1 MSTATKTTTTK
12 RAKAPAVHVTL
23 AMFDTRAPIYR
34 VRRESVPIHGFAPL
48 GPDDYVPSAMT
59 PLRDAVA
66 QFIAHLDGLRAPDRV
81 TIGLLLDE
89 SGSMAGNREAVIA
102 GVNEFVAGMRAV
114 EAVDPASARK
124 VLAVI
129 VTDGLENSSREVD
142 PQTLARSI
150 AERERDGWTFIYLG
164 ANQDAWAVG
173 EQTGFS
179 GGASGQAVNFRATP
193 AGTPTCAASSPT
205 LRRGPQAPAAR
216 SPSTATRCSA
226 TSVHRLGVLLIQHQ
240 SRRAGRAT
248 PTLGRRSGRR
258 RRRRSDD
265 WLVGPL
271 PVLRPAPAT
280 ALPVRAVATATAA
293 MPAASVPDRGRG
305 GRPGTPSARGGLA
318 ERRSTMRGPSS

>member
-1 MSTATKTTTTK
+1 MSTATKTTGTK

-193 AGTPTCAASSPT
+193 AGTRAAMASLAADARDYLRGVESYAQARAAS
-205 LRRGPQAPAAR
+205 A
-216 SPSTATRCSA
+216 
-226 TSVHRLGVLLIQHQ
+226 
-240 SRRAGRAT
+240 
-248 PTLGRRSGRR
+248 RRSITEHGDEVLSNIGASP
-258 RRRRSDD
+258 RSSAD
-265 WLVGPL
+265 P
-271 PVLRPAPAT
+271 
-280 ALPVRAVATATAA
+280 
-293 MPAASVPDRGRG
+293 ASVPAGRSRYADVG
-305 GRPGTPSARGGLA
+305 EALRQAKEATQR
-318 ERRSTMRGPSS
+318 

>member
-1 MSTATKTTTTK
+1 
-12 RAKAPAVHVTL
+12 
-23 AMFDTRAPIYR
+23 MFDTRAPIYR

-164 ANQDAWAVG
+164 ANHDAWAVG

-193 AGTPTCAASSPT
+193 AGTRAAMASLAADARDYLRGVESYAQARAAS
-205 LRRGPQAPAAR
+205 A
-216 SPSTATRCSA
+216 
-226 TSVHRLGVLLIQHQ
+226 
-240 SRRAGRAT
+240 
-248 PTLGRRSGRR
+248 RRSITEHG
-258 RRRRSDD
+258 DE
-265 WLVGPL
+265 
-271 PVLRPAPAT
+271 VLSNIGASPGSPADP
-280 ALPVRAVATATAA
+280 
-293 MPAASVPDRGRG
+293 ASVPAGRSRYADVG
-305 GRPGTPSARGGLA
+305 EALKQAKEATQR
-318 ERRSTMRGPSS
+318 